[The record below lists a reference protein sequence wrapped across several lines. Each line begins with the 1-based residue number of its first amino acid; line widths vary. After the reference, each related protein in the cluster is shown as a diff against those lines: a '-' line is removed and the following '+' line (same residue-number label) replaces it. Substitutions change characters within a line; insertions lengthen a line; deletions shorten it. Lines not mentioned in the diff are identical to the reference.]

1 MPASVPLLLLFGGFI
16 AFFTFSAWQSGEMSV
31 RGGATWTRETNPRS
45 FLVGLIVRIGL
56 VALAWGLAAAA
67 ALGWA

>member
-1 MPASVPLLLLFGGFI
+1 
-16 AFFTFSAWQSGEMSV
+16 MSV